1 MKPKKCQHYFDGRI
15 FWGKPDEI
23 TVTCHDCGAVYIGK
37 ITWRK
42 KRVKG

>member
-1 MKPKKCQHYFDGRI
+1 VSELKEWFLYKSVSDDLDTMAAVPRG
-15 FWGKPDEI
+15 G
-23 TVTCHDCGAVYIGK
+23 VYIGK